1 MKKTLL
7 FSFLFFLFVNI
18 SFGQSTLWTKTSENK
33 LKSNEKM
40 DRDVHPSKFQ
50 LFQSDF
56 NALFNSKYCNLTSA
70 SGFALPTI
78 AYVLCM
84 RKVYLTLI

>member
-56 NALFNSKYCNLTSA
+56 NALKQLF
-70 SGFALPTI
+70 
-78 AYVLCM
+78 
-84 RKVYLTLI
+84 